1 MMESRDEQ
9 KREILQQSKV
19 IAIVGVS
26 PDSEKPSNIVAKYLQ
41 NAGYKIIPVNPNY
54 EEVLGEKSYHTLSQ
68 IQEKVDIVDIFMR
81 ADKVLPVVEEAIWIK
96 PKCIWLQLGIVNE
109 AAKRLAESHG
119 ITFFMDVCIKQ
130 EHTRFFQ
137 SQ

>member
-1 MMESRDEQ
+1 MESWDQQ
-9 KREILQQSKV
+9 KKEILQQSKV

-68 IQEKVDIVDIFMR
+68 IQEKVDIVDIFMQ